1 MYRRLDYA
9 TAAQRT
15 AEMSQS
21 ALVTIITVLTKEYG
35 LIRLLNEFMPSK
47 DSPTVN

>member
-1 MYRRLDYA
+1 MQLLLKEQPRL
-9 TAAQRT
+9 
-15 AEMSQS
+15 SQS
-21 ALVTIITVLTKEYG
+21 ALVAIITVSTKEYG